1 MNVKSHSIVG
11 WELSWSE
18 IGIRRIEQVI
28 LIKLDG
34 NKETSSMKWVNDDT
48 S

>member
-1 MNVKSHSIVG
+1 MNVKSNSIVT

-18 IGIRRIEQVI
+18 IGIRKIEHVI
-28 LIKLDG
+28 PIKLDG

>member
-1 MNVKSHSIVG
+1 MNVKSNSIVG